1 MHYDAIENH
10 HSLRHDPFKA
20 LVTPRPIGWISSL
33 SPDGILNLAPYS
45 FFNAVS
51 DSPHYIM
58 FVSSGRKN
66 SIDNVE
72 ATGEFTCSLSTWD
85 TRDGM
90 NISSAAVPADTDEF
104 QLSGLETWP
113 SNFVAPPRVKA
124 APAALE
130 CKFWKTVKMPDVEP
144 GSKRGHFVVFG
155 QVVGIYINDA
165 YIKNGMVDTGAMR
178 PIARMGYMDYAVVNP
193 DTVFTLN
200 RPVVADDG
208 TVANP
213 YAEKWDGTY
222 R

>member
-1 MHYDAIENH
+1 MYYDSVENKH
-10 HSLRHDPFKA
+10 GLKYDPFKA
-20 LVTPRPIGWISSL
+20 LVAPRPIGWVSTINN
-33 SPDGILNLAPYS
+33 DGVLNLAPYS

-51 DSPHYIM
+51 DKPHYVM
-58 FVSSGRKN
+58 FVSSGRKD

-90 NISSAAVPADTDEF
+90 NISSATVPADADEF
-104 QLSGLETWP
+104 QLSGLETSP

-130 CKFWKTVKMPDVEP
+130 CKFWKTVQMPDVEP
-144 GSKRGHFVVFG
+144 GSDRGHFVVFG
-155 QVVGIYINDA
+155 QVVGIYIDDT
-165 YIKNGMVDTGAMR
+165 YIKDGMVDTGAMR
-178 PIARMGYMDYAVVNP
+178 PIGRMGYMDYTVVNP

-213 YAEKWDGTY
+213 SAEKWDGTY

>member
-10 HSLRHDPFKA
+10 HSLKHDPFKA
-20 LVTPRPIGWISSL
+20 LVAPRPIGWISSL
-33 SPDGILNLAPYS
+33 SPDGVFNLAPYS

-51 DSPHYIM
+51 DKPHYVM
-58 FVSSGRKN
+58 FVSSGRKD

-90 NISSAAVPADTDEF
+90 NTSSATVPADADEF
-104 QLSGLETWP
+104 QLSGLETSP

-130 CKFWKTVKMPDVEP
+130 CKFWKTVQMPDVEP
-144 GSKRGHFVVFG
+144 GSDRGHFVVFG
-155 QVVGIYINDA
+155 QVVGIYIDDT
-165 YIKNGMVDTGAMR
+165 YIKDGMVDTGAMR
-178 PIARMGYMDYAVVNP
+178 PIARMGYMDYTVVNP

-213 YAEKWDGTY
+213 SAEKWDGTY